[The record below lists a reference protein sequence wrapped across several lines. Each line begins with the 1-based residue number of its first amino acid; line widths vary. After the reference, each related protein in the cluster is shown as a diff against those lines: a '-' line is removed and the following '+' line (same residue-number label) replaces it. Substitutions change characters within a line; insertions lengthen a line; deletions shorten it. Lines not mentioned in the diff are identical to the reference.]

1 MDFQT
6 DKRMTI
12 GEVAKLCGVSKTTI
26 SRFLNGKYENISAET
41 RERIRLKIEELDYR
55 PNRSAQ
61 RLKAEH
67 SMLIGCII
75 GDVSSP
81 FSGLLLSGINRV
93 CEAAGYQVLFAD
105 SRDNP
110 EREKNALQGF
120 VDNQVD
126 GLIVNPSGGND
137 ELLIS
142 TRDSGIPVV
151 LADRGLLTEGELDT
165 VCCDNRNSARETTE
179 YLYSCGYAHVAFF
192 TLGNRMITPRILR
205 NMGYEDAALEKN
217 PDGSETI
224 IYEFDITDDSSCA
237 ACLRDFRQRF
247 PDERIAVLAVN
258 GVTAQHILLAMQKEG
273 ILAGRDFGLCTY
285 DDWPYFKLLTPGVS
299 ALSLSTEIIGQEAA
313 NMLLDRISG
322 SRDYD
327 APASYMEI
335 PAKLKLR
342 DSIIKE

>member
-12 GEVAKLCGVSKTTI
+12 AEVAKLCGVSKTTI

-75 GDVSSP
+75 GDVCSP

-110 EREKNALQGF
+110 EREKKALEGF
-120 VDNQVD
+120 IDNKVD

-151 LADRGLLTEGELDT
+151 LADRGLLTEGKLDT

-179 YLYSCGYAHVAFF
+179 YLFDCGYAHVAFF
-192 TLGNRMITPRILR
+192 TIGNRKITPRIHR
-205 NMGYEDAALEKN
+205 NMGYTDAVDARAA
-217 PDGSETI
+217 DGSERI
-224 IYEFDITDDSSCA
+224 IYEFDIKDDDSCR
-237 ACLRDFRQRF
+237 ACLRDYIKRF
-247 PDERIAVLAVN
+247 PGERIAALAVN
-258 GVTAQHILLAMQKEG
+258 GMTAQHMLIAMQAEG
-273 ILAGRDFGLCTY
+273 IEAGKNFGLCTY
-285 DDWPYFKLLTPGVS
+285 DDWAYFKLLTPAIS
-299 ALSLSTEIIGQEAA
+299 SLSLSTEIIGEESA
-313 NMLLDRISG
+313 NMLLDRLSG
-322 SRDYD
+322 DRAYD

-335 PAKLKLR
+335 PAKLKIR
-342 DSIIKE
+342 ESTVKE